1 MGVTDY
7 SIMTLP
13 NQILLLFFL
22 TPGVLCLES
31 SCDYFKPDLIC
42 TIENLSDVIGIIADL
57 ESEVQCQD
65 ECTKIDSC
73 NYFTYATLQDGGSRC
88 LLMKTCSNTRS
99 CVETNDCVFSVSGP
113 SLPEITEACC
123 HQFQDNVACDP
134 KHQIEQIFDINSD
147 KECQEVC
154 RETKGCSHWTWVGG
168 SLCFLYTDCG
178 LPHSCNSCISG
189 PGYPPLDH
197 CKETPA
203 VNTLLLGGA
212 SETSMEVITSTGVCT
227 PTLPPIPVRRTD
239 AGAVLIHNK
248 LLYCGGFGSGIRYYR
263 TCHSFHLGGGET
275 VWREEPQMV
284 HTRGSF
290 SLSLVGDTVYAI
302 GGWGDGDDTV
312 ESCTEKRGWAL
323 EGEMSMDRWRIG
335 HCSVVR
341 ETAIIILGGYY
352 EARYPSRS
360 VKTINTTN
368 KTEGWKSME
377 SMKTGRHG
385 HGCIVWTFDQTGI
398 VIAGGSDDSG
408 SGYLASVEFYSYSQ
422 DSWIQLGSLVTSRAW
437 HSVTTVSGMLVVS
450 GGHHDGSASLTSSL
464 TLTSVEYYNGT
475 RSEWEV
481 LTNLKEG
488 RRSHS
493 GVSVPAELLDC

>member
-154 RETKGCSHWTWVGG
+154 KEKKGCSHWTLFG
-168 SLCFLYTDCG
+168 SSVCFLYTDCG
-178 LPHSCNSCISG
+178 LPHSCNYCTSG
-189 PGYPPLDH
+189 PGYPPLDQ
-197 CKETPA
+197 CKETHA
-203 VNTLLLGGA
+203 VNTLLLGGRTETEYY
-212 SETSMEVITSTGVCT
+212 STSMEVITSTGVCT
-227 PTLPPIPVRRTD
+227 PKLPPIPVGRPY
-239 AGAVLIHNK
+239 AAAVLIHSK
-248 LLYCGGFGSGIRYYR
+248 ILYCGGGDDTDSYR
-263 TCHSFHLGGGET
+263 CNSYELGGGDT
-275 VWREEPQMV
+275 VWREEPGMV
-284 HTRGSF
+284 RTRSDF
-290 SLSLVGDTVYAI
+290 SLSVVGQTVYAV
-302 GGWGDGDDTV
+302 GGAGGGDVFHDTV
-312 ESCTEKRGWAL
+312 ESYTEEGGWRLEEEMRMDKWRHRHCTVVMDSSLVVTGGHYGFSFYSSSVDVIDTNNVSAGW
-323 EGEMSMDRWRIG
+323 S
-335 HCSVVR
+335 
-341 ETAIIILGGYY
+341 
-352 EARYPSRS
+352 
-360 VKTINTTN
+360 
-368 KTEGWKSME
+368 SME
-377 SMKTGRHG
+377 SMKTGRWG
-385 HGCIVWTFDQTGI
+385 HGCDVWTQEDNTGF
-398 VIAGGSDDSG
+398 VVAGGLGDSHE
-408 SGYLASVEFYSYSQ
+408 YLGSVEFYSFR
-422 DSWIQLGSLVTSRAW
+422 DHSWIQLGSLVTPRYGP
-437 HSVTTVSGMLVVS
+437 SVTAVNGMLVVS
-450 GGHHDGSASLTSSL
+450 GGDYAPFESDHTFM
-464 TLTSVEYYNGT
+464 T
-475 RSEWEV
+475 
-481 LTNLKEG
+481 
-488 RRSHS
+488 
-493 GVSVPAELLDC
+493 